1 MIQRFNIPE
10 DSAFGRWLMEH
21 LSVAKFHALTLSAN
35 DEFGSLKRLTTLIK
49 DPSCAS
55 KKELIKFAELL
66 NTPPQDLHDRFGLGK
81 SNVLL
86 LVDSNTE
93 TS

>member
-10 DSAFGRWLMEH
+10 DSAFGVWLMEH

-35 DEFGSLKRLTTLIK
+35 DELGSLKRLTTIIK
-49 DPSCAS
+49 NPPCAS
-55 KKELIKFAELL
+55 KGELIKLAQLL
-66 NTPPQDLHDRFGLGK
+66 NTDAQFLHDKFGLAK

-86 LVDSNTE
+86 IEKVTE
-93 TS
+93 IQS